1 MKGRISKKDKIIG
14 VLLYILLY
22 IGFALV
28 IMVAIAMIV
37 GVIWANIK
45 YANVPVGDIP
55 LWVAWLI
62 LR

>member
-1 MKGRISKKDKIIG
+1 MKGGISKKDKIIG
-14 VLLYILLY
+14 VLLY

-28 IMVAIAMIV
+28 IMVAIAMIA
-37 GVIWANIK
+37 GVIWVNIK
-45 YANVPVGDIP
+45 YSNVPVGDIP

>member
-1 MKGRISKKDKIIG
+1 MKGGISKKDKIIG
-14 VLLYILLY
+14 VLLYI
-22 IGFALV
+22 GFAFVVL
-28 IMVAIAMIV
+28 VAIAMIA

>member
-1 MKGRISKKDKIIG
+1 MKGKISKKDKIIG
-14 VLLYILLY
+14 VLLYI
-22 IGFALV
+22 GFCLV
-28 IMVAIAMIV
+28 VMVAIVMIA
-37 GVIWANIK
+37 GVIWANIT

>member
-1 MKGRISKKDKIIG
+1 MKGGISKKDKIIG
-14 VLLYILLY
+14 VLLY

-28 IMVAIAMIV
+28 IMVAIAMIAW
-37 GVIWANIK
+37 VIWVNIK

>member
-1 MKGRISKKDKIIG
+1 MKGEISKKDKIIG
-14 VLLYILLY
+14 VLLY

-28 IMVAIAMIV
+28 IMVAIAMIA
-37 GVIWANIK
+37 GVIWVNIK

>member
-1 MKGRISKKDKIIG
+1 MKGGISKKDKIIG
-14 VLLYILLY
+14 VLLY

-62 LR
+62 LK

>member
-14 VLLYILLY
+14 VLLYI
-22 IGFALV
+22 GFALV
-28 IMVAIAMIV
+28 VMVAIAMIA

>member
-14 VLLYILLY
+14 VLLYI
-22 IGFALV
+22 GFAFMVL
-28 IMVAIAMIV
+28 VAIAMIA

>member
-1 MKGRISKKDKIIG
+1 MKGEISKKDKIIG
-14 VLLYILLY
+14 VLLYI
-22 IGFALV
+22 GFVLV

>member
-14 VLLYILLY
+14 VLLYT
-22 IGFALV
+22 GFALV
-28 IMVAIAMIV
+28 IMVAIAMIA

-45 YANVPVGDIP
+45 YENVPVGDIP

>member
-14 VLLYILLY
+14 VLLYI
-22 IGFALV
+22 GFALV
-28 IMVAIAMIV
+28 VLVAIAMIA

>member
-1 MKGRISKKDKIIG
+1 MKGGISKKDKIIG
-14 VLLYILLY
+14 VLLYI
-22 IGFALV
+22 GFALV
-28 IMVAIAMIV
+28 VIVAIAMIA

>member
-1 MKGRISKKDKIIG
+1 MKGRISKKYKIIS
-14 VLLYILLY
+14 VLLY

-28 IMVAIAMIV
+28 IMVAIAMIA